1 MRAAAPPGGAVA
13 ALPLRLRGAAPS
25 GKTRRGARRRLGR
38 GTGLAAMERADGG
51 RVVLCVLCGLPA
63 AGKSTLARALRR
75 QLPLRQGWD
84 CALLVY
90 DDLIPEEAW
99 GRGEP
104 PDGEPPLVSA
114 ALHPAFPLAA
124 SLGRRCL
131 PTRRKPRPSLRPAGL
146 RVEAAAAGTAA
157 APGAPPAG
165 AALPPRPAR
174 PRRRPA
180 LVGPLPELL
189 RRAGAA
195 PGAGRRSRD
204 PPAVPRPG

>member
-1 MRAAAPPGGAVA
+1 
-13 ALPLRLRGAAPS
+13 
-25 GKTRRGARRRLGR
+25 
-38 GTGLAAMERADGG
+38 MERADGG

-114 ALHPAFPLAA
+114 ALLPAFPLAA
-124 SLGRRCL
+124 SLGRRCRAA
-131 PTRRKPRPSLRPAGL
+131 RRKLRSSLRPAGL
-146 RVEAAAAGTAA
+146 RLEAAAAGSAA
-157 APGAPPAG
+157 ALGALPAG
-165 AALPPRPAR
+165 AALRLPPAR
-174 PRRRPA
+174 PRPA
-180 LVGPLPELL
+180 CLGPLPELL

-195 PGAGRRSRD
+195 PGAGRRRCRG
-204 PPAVPRPG
+204 PPAVRRPG